1 MTRSEA
7 RGRANSIC
15 RYLSHYAPEQVI
27 LSDDGDMMA
36 IVFAIIPDGDLPWLK
51 AVELASDIATPHAF
65 ETLLTGWKM
74 GVLGDIA
81 EGKPSPVVRAAI
93 EKFGYPRVMAALKPP
108 KVH

>member
-7 RGRANSIC
+7 RDRANSIC
-15 RYLSHYAPEQVI
+15 RYLSQHNPEQVVI
-27 LSDDGDMMA
+27 TDDGEMIS
-36 IVFAIIPDGDLPWLK
+36 IVFTIIPDADLPWFK

-81 EGKPSPVVRAAI
+81 EDKPSPVVRAAI
-93 EKFGYPRVMAALKPP
+93 EKFGYERVLSALKPP
-108 KVH
+108 RVH